1 MRTRRPLVLAAL
13 SLALVGCGSSK
24 ASVAKVTT
32 TAAGATT
39 TASAANSTTTVAV
52 TGGSG
57 TTVGT
62 TAAPQATTLDEAAAL
77 FAADSSLTLAQGK
90 CIVTKAAAAL
100 GEKTTLELF
109 NNNGDLSTFPQA
121 QQDAAINSIQSCV
134 PQADFAKSI
143 GSGIKAEFA
152 STTNVT
158 ITDEQA
164 TCVGNT
170 MIDTLGYKAIILGGS
185 GTAGAAT
192 AKDQAAILAGITKCL
207 PADIAAKVMG
217 DTTTTTTG

>member
-1 MRTRRPLVLAAL
+1 MRTRSPLFVAAL
-13 SLALVGCGSSK
+13 GLALVGCGSSK

-32 TAAGATT
+32 TVANATAASATT
-39 TASAANSTTTVAV
+39 TSIAV

-62 TAAPQATTLDEAAAL
+62 TATPQATTLDEAAAL
-77 FAADSSLTLAQGK
+77 FAADSSLTIDQGK

-121 QQDAAINSIQSCV
+121 QQDAAINSIQACV

-143 GSGIKAEFA
+143 GTGIKAEFA
-152 STTNVT
+152 STTDVT
-158 ITDEQA
+158 ITDDQA

-185 GTAGAAT
+185 GTDGAAT